1 MVCYRE
7 NQSHQPKARQAGA
20 QVHDRSSPVLPT
32 SGHTRKMEPR
42 LPLPR
47 WLRFCSVQPH
57 PGFADTEATRKYRP
71 AVLGLRKVLNE
82 ELGLAFVF
90 PSILTSSVALLGE
103 PCSFSKSC

>member
-1 MVCYRE
+1 MI
-7 NQSHQPKARQAGA
+7 A
-20 QVHDRSSPVLPT
+20 PVLFYLHLVTPEKW
-32 SGHTRKMEPR
+32 SPACPCPGGCDSAVCSHTQGLLTQR
-42 LPLPR
+42 PL
-47 WLRFCSVQPH
+47 
-57 PGFADTEATRKYRP
+57 GNTKYRP